1 MSSDRSRRTDRA
13 RHGYTGVVGQQG
25 RVILDRDFNALQG
38 LMSDRREAEAID
50 VIGPCG
56 TPDDGFRISLTGV
69 GSPPQFYAPPFDPLG
84 SPPFVVGGAGDLII
98 SPGTMYIGGQRV
110 VFPAEQNGAP
120 ITYSYYDQPDWPSPD
135 APGERRLAELVY
147 LEVTEQ
153 EVSAVEDP
161 DLLDVALGGPD
172 TTQRVKLQRRV
183 RRMPVEARDC
193 ASAWRAAVAKWAAQ
207 GFRFDP
213 STMRLVPQARLQVGF
228 TQTASSSD
236 PCDPVATGGYLG
248 ADNQLIRVQTV
259 NDSTGANL
267 IWGYDNA
274 SFLYRVA
281 LVSDGT
287 MLTLANDPPDAF
299 HAPQTG
305 QLVEVLRTAA
315 VLGREPDETGA
326 AGSGSIL
333 RVAAEAEGFRA
344 TLARPYGPIT
354 PGDSTN
360 YIVLNSALPPEFV
373 DSPLPL
379 FLRVWQAELTLPAG
393 GGTVTLADPFTG
405 ISTGVNATIAAPGA
419 LPDGAFWQVA
429 VRPAT
434 PQGVYPEELLTEP
447 QAPHGPRRWVCPLA
461 LVTSEQHVTDCRNIF
476 VDLVTLTR
484 RRPGCCSVGISPSD
498 VTGATSLQ
506 ALIDDA
512 AALGIASAGAVIVC
526 LGPGEYPLTQ
536 SLRLDQRHSGMT
548 IESCG
553 EGASL
558 YADASADLAQ
568 FADGLVVVQTAARVT
583 LRGLTL
589 SAPLAPLLNIVLK
602 QLPLYTGFGVRA
614 NDAEALTLADCS
626 ILISNSE
633 ASGNVMAAAVCL
645 QGDCVDFTMEGCSVS
660 SSAAP
665 TFTGLEVNSDEVSP
679 VAARAYSVALEQFR
693 APVASS
699 PPASAAQL
707 LSQRAQASL
716 DVLSAKRATLAV
728 GATSP
733 PVIATVGVLASDY
746 ISGENRVSCS
756 LGDGVLRGNRFTGL
770 TVGTWISSIAQTL
783 RVENNVISGG
793 VAGFWLQTPGY
804 YGPQSPVPA
813 TTYFPQSYEFEEFL
827 FVFELAPYLQPPA
840 SAANA
845 LGSSAMT
852 GAGSAGSAAPAQPA
866 LLRQAA
872 SLASANDFT
881 IFLLGNRFETSA
893 APDSATQG
901 SGCSA
906 ALMLALDTQN
916 TGETSAQGSVA
927 AIISANHLTAA
938 SGIFAPTAQIVL
950 AYALPCAITGNIVR
964 NIGPS
969 PLSTGTVIPTP
980 SLWVVADGSQNGIT
994 QLSISGNVVNGISDL
1009 TQLTRPGQPAGGWS
1023 NYNANPS

>member
-1 MSSDRSRRTDRA
+1 MR
-13 RHGYTGVVGQQG
+13 
-25 RVILDRDFNALQG
+25 
-38 LMSDRREAEAID
+38 
-50 VIGPCG
+50 
-56 TPDDGFRISLTGV
+56 
-69 GSPPQFYAPPFDPLG
+69 
-84 SPPFVVGGAGDLII
+84 
-98 SPGTMYIGGQRV
+98 
-110 VFPAEQNGAP
+110 
-120 ITYSYYDQPDWPSPD
+120 PS
-135 APGERRLAELVY
+135 
-147 LEVTEQ
+147 
-153 EVSAVEDP
+153 
-161 DLLDVALGGPD
+161 
-172 TTQRVKLQRRV
+172 
-183 RRMPVEARDC
+183 
-193 ASAWRAAVAKWAAQ
+193 
-207 GFRFDP
+207 
-213 STMRLVPQARLQVGF
+213 
-228 TQTASSSD
+228 
-236 PCDPVATGGYLG
+236 
-248 ADNQLIRVQTV
+248 
-259 NDSTGANL
+259 
-267 IWGYDNA
+267 
-274 SFLYRVA
+274 
-281 LVSDGT
+281 
-287 MLTLANDPPDAF
+287 
-299 HAPQTG
+299 
-305 QLVEVLRTAA
+305 
-315 VLGREPDETGA
+315 
-326 AGSGSIL
+326 
-333 RVAAEAEGFRA
+333 
-344 TLARPYGPIT
+344 
-354 PGDSTN
+354 
-360 YIVLNSALPPEFV
+360 
-373 DSPLPL
+373 
-379 FLRVWQAELTLPAG
+379 
-393 GGTVTLADPFTG
+393 
-405 ISTGVNATIAAPGA
+405 
-419 LPDGAFWQVA
+419 
-429 VRPAT
+429 T
-434 PQGVYPEELLTEP
+434 PQGVYPEDLLIGAAAAGRA
-447 QAPHGPRRWVCPLA
+447 APLGLPAGGDRLSSN
-461 LVTSEQHVTDCRNIF
+461 TVTDCRNIF
-476 VDLVTLTR
+476 DDLVTLTR
-484 RRPGCCSVGISPSD
+484 RKPGCCTVAITTSD
-498 VTGATSLQ
+498 VTGARLAGADRRCS
-506 ALIDDA
+506 DV
-512 AALGIASAGAVIVC
+512 GIASAGAVIVC

-716 DVLSAKRATLAV
+716 DLLSAKRATLAV

-827 FVFELAPYLQPPA
+827 LVGSHPPA
-840 SAANA
+840 ASRLSGERARIERHD
-845 LGSSAMT
+845 GSWLRRLSR
-852 GAGSAGSAAPAQPA
+852 AGPTGSAASSGLARERERLHDLPA
-866 LLRQAA
+866 RQQVRDERGA
-872 SLASANDFT
+872 
-881 IFLLGNRFETSA
+881 RQRH
-893 APDSATQG
+893 PG